1 MDSLRGGTGNTSKS
15 NVGALLSGGG
25 GSHSSSSFKHT
36 ASLPDLM
43 NSKRESKFQSFKLIP
58 CVMSFF
64 SVQT

>member
-15 NVGALLSGGG
+15 NVGALLSGG

-43 NSKRESKFQSFKLIP
+43 NSKRESKFQSFKLIT